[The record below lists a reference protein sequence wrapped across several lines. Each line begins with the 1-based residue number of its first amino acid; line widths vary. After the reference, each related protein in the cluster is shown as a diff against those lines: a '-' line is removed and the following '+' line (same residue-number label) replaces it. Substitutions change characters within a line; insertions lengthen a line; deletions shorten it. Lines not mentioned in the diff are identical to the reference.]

1 MDILK
6 EFSSLFVD
14 YYKEY
19 KKYTELYGENVIIL
33 HQTGHFFEIYDYPF
47 KDGFLC
53 SDIYKVSNIVNLNVT
68 RRDKGKELSPKN
80 WLMSGVPLM
89 KLDKYCDIFLQNNYH
104 VIVVSQ
110 TSSPPNPEREVTHIL
125 SPGTTLSEFNHNIIE
140 NNLMSIFIEKN
151 IFNHKIHYSA
161 GISIIN
167 VSTGKNKITNI
178 IQNTEDENFTQNEIK
193 RIISYYNPVEII
205 VHTKDFSL
213 EKEIFI
219 NQYDL
224 NHDNIYINPFS
235 NESEFK
241 QISYQN
247 DLLQKVFQ
255 FQTINTP
262 IEELNLEMKNE
273 VLLSYIY
280 LLNFVY
286 QHKTNLIENI
296 DRPEEL
302 NDNNYLILSADSV
315 RQLNVFNNYSFYT
328 GRNKDLLSLLNKTVT
343 QIGKRTYKNRLLYP
357 CLNTDKINERY
368 NIVEILLDDKIYE
381 IIRMNLK
388 RINDYE
394 KSLRKMSLD
403 MLTTNEFYSD
413 YICYEFLK
421 KTIQI
426 VKENT
431 RLSEKYS
438 YVNNHFDLFDEYFNF
453 VTKTFQ
459 FSNFSSYIG
468 ASNIE
473 KSLFNNG
480 IYSDIDELTFK
491 IDSIQEKYKF
501 ICEQLTKIIDPKAK
515 NDLVKLE
522 FSEKHNWFLHCT
534 RNRSNTINNYLN
546 MKKKISIKDNSG
558 NKLFVFTKDN
568 LSFKTKD
575 NSNVI
580 LDNTDISNLCNDF
593 IKFNKELNTLNTK
606 YWKITMKSI
615 YDKYNECLKNIN
627 TFIGDIDCH
636 TNNAFISIKYNYFK
650 PEISDEFNSK
660 SYFKAESIRHPIS
673 EEVNKDKAYIE
684 NDLDLG
690 VPEKDGILLYG
701 MNSGGKS
708 TLSKAVAL
716 SVIMAQCGSYVPCKS
731 FVYYPYSQIF
741 TRILSNDKLWS
752 GLSSFQV
759 EVLEMKHILNHAN
772 QNSLVIG
779 DEVFNS
785 SEFESAISLVNGCVQ
800 KLHQLK
806 CSFIFCTHLHELMT
820 LEDINNLIK
829 ENLKVYHLQ
838 VRVENN
844 ILIFD
849 RILKQGSGPKSYGIM
864 VAESLGLFKDV
875 ISIANKTKIVLN
887 NESKNIIRNKKS
899 AYNSSV
905 ILDKC
910 KFPGCCRNATDT
922 HHINE
927 QKDSDE
933 NGNIGSF
940 HKNNSHNLIQLC
952 KEHHDQITFGNLR
965 IKGYIETSEGK
976 KVDYEYIKMNDKK
989 KKKFNDTEQKT
1000 IKEYYDIHKT
1010 LKKKDILNK
1019 LFLEKNIQI
1028 GIQSFNKII
1037 TNAY

>member
-19 KKYTELYGENVIIL
+19 KKYTELYGDNVIVL

-47 KDGFLC
+47 EDGFLC

-68 RRDKGKELSPKN
+68 RRDKGKDLSPKN
-80 WLMSGVPLM
+80 WLMSGVPLI

-110 TSSPPNPEREVTHIL
+110 TSAPPNPEREVTHIL

-140 NNLMSIFIEKN
+140 NNLMSIFIEKT

-161 GISIIN
+161 GISIMN

-205 VHTKDFSL
+205 VHTKDFAL
-213 EKEIFI
+213 EKETFI

-224 NHDNIYINPFS
+224 NHDNIYINLFT
-235 NESEFK
+235 NQSEFK

-247 DLLQKVFQ
+247 NLLQKVFQ
-255 FQTINTP
+255 FKTINTP

-286 QHKTNLIENI
+286 QHKSTLIENI
-296 DRPEEL
+296 DKPEEL
-302 NDNNYLILSADSV
+302 DDNNYLILSADSV

-328 GRNKDLLSLLNKTVT
+328 GRNKDLLSLINKTVT

-381 IIRMNLK
+381 MIRMNLK

-403 MLTTNEFYSD
+403 MLSTNEFYSD

-426 VKENT
+426 VKENP
-431 RLSEKYS
+431 RLCEKYS
-438 YVNNHFDLFDEYFNF
+438 NINNYFELFDEYFKFVSNTFNF
-453 VTKTFQ
+453 C
-459 FSNFSSYIG
+459 NFSSYIG
-468 ASNIE
+468 SSNIV

-491 IDSIQEKYKF
+491 IISIQEKYKF
-501 ICEQLTKIIDPKAK
+501 ICGQLTKIIDPKAK
-515 NDLVKLE
+515 SDFVKLE

-534 RNRSNTINNYLN
+534 KNRSKTIKNYLD
-546 MKKKISIKDNSG
+546 MKKKISIKDNEG
-558 NKLFVFTKDN
+558 KKLFVFTKDN
-568 LSFKTKD
+568 LSFKLKD
-575 NSNVI
+575 NCNVI
-580 LDNTDISNLCNDF
+580 LDNTDINNLSNDF
-593 IKFNKELNTLNTK
+593 IKYNKELNSLNTK
-606 YWKITMKSI
+606 YWKHTIKGI

-627 TFIGDIDCH
+627 IFIGDIDCH
-636 TNNAFISIKYNYFK
+636 ANNAFISIKYNYFK
-650 PEISDEFNSK
+650 PEISDEFNGK
-660 SYFKAESIRHPIS
+660 SYFRAESIRHPIS

-684 NDLDLG
+684 NDIDLG
-690 VPEKDGILLYG
+690 VQEKDGILLYG

-708 TLSKAVAL
+708 TLSKAIAL
-716 SVIMAQCGSYVPCKS
+716 SVIMAQCGSYVPCKT
-731 FVYYPYSQIF
+731 FVYYPYTQIF

-806 CSFIFCTHLHELMT
+806 CSFVFCTHLHELMT
-820 LEDINNLIK
+820 LEDINNLLK
-829 ENLKVYHLQ
+829 ENLKVFHLQ

-910 KFPGCCRNATDT
+910 KFPDCCRNATDT

-976 KVDYEYIKMNDKK
+976 KVDHEYINSEKK
-989 KKKFNDTEQKT
+989 KKKFSDTEQKM
-1000 IKEYYDIHKT
+1000 IKEYYDNHKT

-1019 LFLEKNIQI
+1019 LLLEKNINI

-1037 TNAY
+1037 TNVY

>member
-1 MDILK
+1 MDILND
-6 EFSSLFVD
+6 FSSLFVN
-14 YYKEY
+14 YYTEY
-19 KKYTELYGENVIIL
+19 NKFTELYGDNVIIL
-33 HQTGHFFEIYDYPF
+33 HQTGHFYEIYDYPYN
-47 KDGFLC
+47 DGFLC

-68 RRDKGKELSPKN
+68 RRDKSKELSPKN
-80 WLMSGVPLM
+80 WLMSGVPLI

-104 VIVVSQ
+104 VIVISQ
-110 TSSPPNPEREVTHIL
+110 TSAPPNPEREVTHIL
-125 SPGTTLSEFNHNIIE
+125 SPGTTLTEFNHNIIE

-151 IFNHKIHYSA
+151 IFNHKTHYSA

-167 VSTGKNKITNI
+167 VSTGKSKITNV
-178 IQNTEDENFTQNEIK
+178 IQNAEDENYTQNEIK

-213 EKEIFI
+213 EKENFI
-219 NQYDL
+219 NIYDL
-224 NHDNIYINPFS
+224 NHDNIYFNLFT
-235 NESEFK
+235 NESEFT
-241 QISYQN
+241 QNSYQN
-247 DLLQKVFQ
+247 DLLQKVFK
-255 FQTINTP
+255 FNSINTP

-286 QHKTNLIENI
+286 QHKSNLIENI
-296 DRPEEL
+296 DKPDEL

-315 RQLNVFNNYSFYT
+315 RQLNVLNNYSFYT
-328 GRNKDLLSLLNKTVT
+328 GRNKDLFSLLNKTVT

-357 CLNTDKINERY
+357 CLNSSKINERY
-368 NIVEILLDDKIYE
+368 EIIDILLQNKLYDG
-381 IIRMNLK
+381 IRLNLK

-403 MLTTNEFYSD
+403 ILSTNEFYSD

-426 VKENT
+426 VKSDPK
-431 RLSEKYS
+431 LSEKYI
-438 YVNNHFDLFDEYFNF
+438 HFKSFFDSFDDYYLFVENTFN
-453 VTKTFQ
+453 

-468 ASNIE
+468 CSTIE
-473 KSLFNNG
+473 KSLFNKD
-480 IYSDIDELTFK
+480 IYSDIDELTCK
-491 IDSIQEKYKF
+491 IDSIQEKYKY

-515 NDLVKLE
+515 TDFIKLE
-522 FSEKHNWFLHCT
+522 FSDKYNWFLHCT
-534 RNRSNTINNYLN
+534 RNRSKTISNYLQ
-546 MKKKISIKDNSG
+546 MKNKISIKDSSG
-558 NKLFVFTKDN
+558 NKIFCFTKDN
-568 LSFKTKD
+568 LVFKTKD

-580 LDNTDISNLCNDF
+580 LDNKYINNLSNDL
-593 IKFNKELNTLNTK
+593 IQSNKELNTLNTK
-606 YWKITMKSI
+606 YWKQTIKGI
-615 YDKYNECLKNIN
+615 YDKYNDCLKNIN

-636 TNNAFISIKYNYFK
+636 SNNAFISIKYNYYK
-650 PEISDEFNSK
+650 PEIQNKYNEK
-660 SYFKAESIRHPIS
+660 SYFNAESIRHPIS
-673 EEVNKDKAYIE
+673 EEINKDTTYIE
-684 NDLDLG
+684 NNIDLG
-690 VPEKDGILLYG
+690 IPEKDGILLYG

-716 SVIMAQCGSYVPCKS
+716 SIIMAQSGCYVPCKS
-731 FVYYPYSQIF
+731 FIYYPYTQVF

-772 QNSLVIG
+772 KNSLVIG

-800 KLHQLK
+800 ILHDLQ
-806 CSFIFCTHLHELMT
+806 CSFIFCTHLHELMALQDMNELFT
-820 LEDINNLIK
+820 K
-829 ENLKVYHLQ
+829 NLKVYHLQ

-849 RILKQGSGPKSYGIM
+849 RILKTGSGPKSYGIM

-887 NESKNIIRNKKS
+887 NESQNILRNKKS
-899 AYNSSV
+899 VYNSTI

-976 KVDYEYIKMNDKK
+976 KVDYEYIKFNEKK
-989 KKKFNDTEQKT
+989 KKKFNNSEQSIIKDYYESNKT
-1000 IKEYYDIHKT
+1000 I
-1010 LKKKDILNK
+1010 KKKDILNK
-1019 LFLEKNIQI
+1019 LLIEKNIQI

-1037 TNAY
+1037 THSY